1 MSKLGFYG
9 WIRENVRRAVLLGFS
24 DAVEQLGLPNAEEEV
39 SPQLLAVLRP
49 VKPLLASEAPAKP
62 ASSPGGGRKRLG
74 QTLEQIQQRAASEGR
89 SAGESAAGQDR
100 AANAGQP

>member
-49 VKPLLASEAPAKP
+49 VKPLLTADAPAKP

-74 QTLEQIQQRAASEGR
+74 QTLEQIQQRAVSESKANDSKPGP
-89 SAGESAAGQDR
+89 DR
-100 AANAGQP
+100 ATSGGQP

>member
-49 VKPLLASEAPAKP
+49 GKPLLAAEAPAKP
-62 ASSPGGGRKRLG
+62 VSSPSGGGRKRLG
-74 QTLEQIQQRAASEGR
+74 QTLEQIQQRAVSEGK
-89 SAGESAAGQDR
+89 SESKPGQDR
-100 AANAGQP
+100 ATSAGQP

>member
-24 DAVEQLGLPNAEEEV
+24 DAVEQLGLPNQQEEI

-49 VKPLLASEAPAKP
+49 TKPLIASDSPKP
-62 ASSPGGGRKRLG
+62 ASTGGGRKRLG
-74 QTLEQIQQRAASEGR
+74 QTLEQIQQRAV
-89 SAGESAAGQDR
+89 ESKAVPET
-100 AANAGQP
+100 NP